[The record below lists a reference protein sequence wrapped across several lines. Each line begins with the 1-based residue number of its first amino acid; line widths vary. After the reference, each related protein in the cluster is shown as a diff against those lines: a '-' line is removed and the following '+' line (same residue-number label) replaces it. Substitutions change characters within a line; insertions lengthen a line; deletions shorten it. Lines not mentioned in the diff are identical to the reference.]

1 MTERE
6 MTFAKSIR
14 TLLAKTF
21 VVREKNEKVYNFCRN
36 EANKIEINMY
46 LEKIG
51 YYIAVDSVLGVVQL
65 KNTTELENEMGV
77 RSDNLYS
84 FNALEQLYLML
95 FRQYYDEHPYEHPVN
110 ISRTAFLEQVLSYAP
125 NEKKTTYTNTLR
137 KLKYFNIISY
147 TESKRAIDDFNITIL
162 PSIVFAIDEKRLE
175 SLLEEF
181 ETGVEK
187 SDEDETENIDV
198 DAIAEQNIAHME
210 GASTE
215 EAIESEEK
223 VVPVVVSDIV
233 EESDDDDYE
242 DDDEEPDYE
251 DDDDDY
257 DWDAE
262 EDNSEWDDDEEEDEE
277 DEEDDEDDTIQVIV
291 EPAPDAESD

>member
-181 ETGVEK
+181 ESGVEK
-187 SDEDETENIDV
+187 TEEDEAENIDV

-223 VVPVVVSDIV
+223 VVPVAVSDIV
-233 EESDDDDYE
+233 EESDDNDDEDEEESDYE
-242 DDDEEPDYE
+242 
-251 DDDDDY
+251 DDDDY

-262 EDNSEWDDDEEEDEE
+262 EDNSEWDDDEEEEE
-277 DEEDDEDDTIQVIV
+277 DEDDDDDDTIQVIV

>member
-6 MTFAKSIR
+6 MTFAKAIR

-36 EANKIEINMY
+36 EANKIEINTY

-51 YYIAVDSVLGVVQL
+51 YYIVVDSVLGVVQL

-77 RSDNLYS
+77 RSDNLYT

-95 FRQYYDEHPYEHPVN
+95 FRQYYDEHPYEHPVVV
-110 ISRTAFLEQVLSYAP
+110 SRTTFLEQVLSYAP
-125 NEKKTTYTNTLR
+125 NEKKTTYTDTLR

-147 TESKRAIDDFNITIL
+147 TESKRTIDDFNITIL
-162 PSIVFAIDEKRLE
+162 PSIVFALDEKRLE

-181 ETGVEK
+181 EAGVEK
-187 SDEDETENIDV
+187 SDEEETENIDV

-215 EAIESEEK
+215 EAIEPEEK
-223 VVPVVVSDIV
+223 VIPVAVSDIV

-242 DDDEEPDYE
+242 DDEDEEESDYE

-262 EDNSEWDDDEEEDEE
+262 EDNSEWDDDEEEDE
-277 DEEDDEDDTIQVIV
+277 DDDDDTIQVIV